1 MNQLS
6 DVEIS
11 RILELYKHQREK
23 DKTKYELRKTDPE
36 FMKKNR
42 ERAKKHYELNKDKRV
57 NKYYENKDLQKAKCS
72 YHYYKKKDN
81 MDKFKERFPDR
92 YDLLNGIGYFKDKK
106 PLASTE
112 TS

>member
-11 RILELYKHQREK
+11 RILEIYKNQREK
-23 DKTKYELRKTDPE
+23 DKTKYEQRKNDPE

-42 ERAKKHYELNKDKRV
+42 ERAKKHYELNKHKRV
-57 NKYYENKDLQKAKCS
+57 NKYSENKDLQKAKCS

-81 MDKFKERFPDR
+81 LDKFKERFPDR
-92 YDLLNGIGYFKDKK
+92 YELLNGINYFKDKN
-106 PLASTE
+106 PSESTE